1 MNILLH
7 SQLCLVS
14 LMQKNSINDI
24 DSNLVENYYA
34 AINKNLV
41 LIS

>member
-14 LMQKNSINDI
+14 LMQKNSINI